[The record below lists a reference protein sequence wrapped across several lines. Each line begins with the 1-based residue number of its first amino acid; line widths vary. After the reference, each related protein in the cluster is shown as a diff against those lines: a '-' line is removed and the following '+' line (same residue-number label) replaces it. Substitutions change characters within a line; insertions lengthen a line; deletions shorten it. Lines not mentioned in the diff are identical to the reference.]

1 MEVSPRNESPRGRS
15 QLPATQFQGSPFH
28 GMARALTRAIVCTA
42 LVWCLS
48 PLARAIEIACV
59 LASVGAPQTTTNDAA
74 VGVPLIGR
82 IGAAAG
88 VAADAMVPLSM
99 FAMSGLAALAL
110 ASFFIVVRTQSPR
123 AGAVLTA
130 LVLFGSL
137 ALGRNEVG
145 PVLARAT
152 PSLVAL
158 AAVVGL
164 VVVSALLAWR
174 WIEDVALA
182 AAVAPT
188 VDPLAIDARID
199 NEAAESARNGPISR
213 DSASRQLRGVLGI
226 ASRVEFIEESGLSGR
241 GSPIP
246 RVMPNDEPITH
257 AA

>member
-1 MEVSPRNESPRGRS
+1 MWPTTLRKRCD
-15 QLPATQFQGSPFH
+15 
-28 GMARALTRAIVCTA
+28 AR
-42 LVWCLS
+42 
-48 PLARAIEIACV
+48 
-59 LASVGAPQTTTNDAA
+59 APQTTTNDAA

-99 FAMSGLAALAL
+99 FAMGGLAALAL
-110 ASFFIVVRTQSPR
+110 ASFFIVVRTHSPR

-137 ALGRNEVG
+137 ALGRDEVG

>member
-1 MEVSPRNESPRGRS
+1 M
-15 QLPATQFQGSPFH
+15 
-28 GMARALTRAIVCTA
+28 
-42 LVWCLS
+42 
-48 PLARAIEIACV
+48 
-59 LASVGAPQTTTNDAA
+59 
-74 VGVPLIGR
+74 
-82 IGAAAG
+82 
-88 VAADAMVPLSM
+88 
-99 FAMSGLAALAL
+99 
-110 ASFFIVVRTQSPR
+110 
-123 AGAVLTA
+123 
-130 LVLFGSL
+130 LFGSL
-137 ALGRNEVG
+137 ALGRNEVS

-152 PSLVAL
+152 PSLVGL

-246 RVMPNDEPITH
+246 RVMPNDEPLTH

>member
-1 MEVSPRNESPRGRS
+1 M
-15 QLPATQFQGSPFH
+15 
-28 GMARALTRAIVCTA
+28 
-42 LVWCLS
+42 
-48 PLARAIEIACV
+48 
-59 LASVGAPQTTTNDAA
+59 
-74 VGVPLIGR
+74 
-82 IGAAAG
+82 
-88 VAADAMVPLSM
+88 
-99 FAMSGLAALAL
+99 
-110 ASFFIVVRTQSPR
+110 
-123 AGAVLTA
+123 
-130 LVLFGSL
+130 
-137 ALGRNEVG
+137 
-145 PVLARAT
+145 
-152 PSLVAL
+152 
-158 AAVVGL
+158 VGL